1 MINITS
7 LPTNIGIYKIT
18 SPSGKV
24 YIGQSINIQKRWKEY
39 KKLYNCKNQVKLY
52 NSFFKYGVENHQFE
66 IIEECSELNL
76 NKQERYW
83 QDYYNSF
90 YKGLNCILTQTDNKS
105 GKLSKETCLKKSE
118 SMKGKY
124 IRKGSTHSD
133 ESKQLMSNIAK
144 GKPKPWLKGRT
155 APGLGRTRTE
165 NELNKIRK
173 VVIQLSKQGKFIQ
186 EWSSIREASIKT
198 NTYDSGITLCCK
210 GKLKTAGGYIWKY
223 KV

>member
-1 MINITS
+1 MIKC
-7 LPTNIGIYKIT
+7 GIYKIT
-18 SPSGKV
+18 NPSGAI
-24 YIGQSINIQKRWKEY
+24 YIGKSKNIISRFKDYKHLKENN
-39 KKLYNCKNQVKLY
+39 KQTKIY
-52 NSFFKYGVENHQFE
+52 NSLQKYGWIKHTFE
-66 IIEECSELNL
+66 IIEECSKLNL

-90 YKGLNCILTQTDNKS
+90 YKGLNCILTQTNSKS
-105 GKLSKETCLKKSE
+105 GKLSKETCLKKSK

-133 ESKQLMSNIAK
+133 ESKQLMSDIAK

-165 NELNKIRK
+165 NELNKMRK
-173 VVIQLSKQGKFIQ
+173 VVIQLSKQGEFIQ
-186 EWSSIREASIKT
+186 EWPSIREASIKT